1 MAGSIKSV
9 SVVFQAFTDKFEK
22 KVDKAGKSMGGFAK
36 KAIGFAAGFIAVR
49 GGINKMAESFER
61 LNQLGKL
68 ADSLDVS
75 PDFLRG
81 LDLAA
86 ADVGESFE
94 KAQDVLREFN
104 VRMGEAKTGAGP
116 AVNGL
121 ELIGKTIKD
130 FEGLSTEE
138 SFLQIAEAISKIG
151 DEQQKLFVTGEF
163 FGGTG
168 EDMLAMINMGMD
180 GLIGRIQ
187 KAKKLGGPISRKD
200 IEQAEKANMAIKK
213 MENSWNAIFQQLAI
227 GISPMVEDLAEGLTK
242 IVNIGEVISQ
252 FWKDTELS
260 IGAAL
265 ISLKEFTGELSA
277 MEADDARVML
287 YRDIFESGNKS
298 SVGGGG
304 GKKNELPVSIQP
316 TRGFAEAI
324 SFQSSKAFEI
334 LNPAKPNSIAG
345 KNAAANEKTAKATTQ
360 IVKILGKK
368 TTVTVIP
375 GG

>member
-36 KAIGFAAGFIAVR
+36 KAIGFAAGFVAAR
-49 GGINKMAESFER
+49 GSVNKMAESFER

-68 ADSLDVS
+68 SDSLDVS

-81 LDLAA
+81 LDVAA
-86 ADVGESFE
+86 VEVGESFE

-121 ELIGKTIKD
+121 ELIGKTIED
-130 FEGLSTEE
+130 FEGLTTEE
-138 SFLQIAEAISKIG
+138 SFLQIADAISKIT
-151 DEQQKLFVTGEF
+151 DEQKKLFAAGEF

-180 GLIGRIQ
+180 GLIERIQ
-187 KAKKLGGPISRKD
+187 RAKELGGPITRKD
-200 IEQAEKANMAIKK
+200 IEQAEKANNAIRK
-213 MENSWNAIFQQLAI
+213 MENAWSAIFQQLAI
-227 GISPMVEDLAEGLTK
+227 GISPMIEDLAEGLTK
-242 IVNIGEVISQ
+242 IVNIGETISK

-265 ISLKEFTGELSA
+265 IDLKEFTGELSA
-277 MEADDARVML
+277 IQAEDARVML
-287 YRDIFESGNKS
+287 YRDIFESDR
-298 SVGGGG
+298 
-304 GKKNELPVSIQP
+304 GKKTGSTTGKTKDLPQALQP
-316 TRGFAEAI
+316 MRGFAESA
-324 SFQSSKAFEI
+324 SYQSSRAFDL
-334 LNPAKPNSIAG
+334 LNPNKPNSVAG
-345 KNAAANEKTAKATTQ
+345 KNAAANEQTQKNTAK
-360 IVKILGKK
+360 IVTLFSVDSPIH
-368 TTVTVIP
+368 TIP